1 MKAMR
6 WILVTGAVLMAVP
19 ATWSGAAESKLG
31 SIDRSIGKL
40 PQLND
45 PVYALAVFGAGQETR
60 VWMVADKSSPQATAR
75 DVLYIDL
82 NADGDLTSA
91 NERIAGQVD
100 SETSRFS
107 CGDWTDPAPG
117 LRHSDLSL
125 RLTDG
130 KLPFPHAEHPL
141 AR

>member
-100 SETSRFS
+100 SETY
-107 CGDWTDPAPG
+107 PAPG